1 MHPANP
7 PALEEALPLLQQ
19 RPFRLLQYTR
29 FTSRVA
35 QNAVNFALVLLIVD
49 ETGKA
54 FASALLV
61 LALVV
66 PGTVVGI
73 VAGVAAD
80 HFPKRALIV
89 FGDIARALIC
99 LYFFREDVS
108 VGGYYVV
115 AVLLA
120 TFTQFST

>member
-1 MHPANP
+1 MEVGSTHPGVSAT
-7 PALEEALPLLQQ
+7 PLLGQ

-35 QNAVNFALVLLIVD
+35 QNAISFALVLLIVD

-66 PGTVVGI
+66 PSTVVGI
-73 VAGVAAD
+73 VAGTAAD
-80 HFPKRALIV
+80 
-89 FGDIARALIC
+89 
-99 LYFFREDVS
+99 
-108 VGGYYVV
+108 
-115 AVLLA
+115 
-120 TFTQFST
+120 